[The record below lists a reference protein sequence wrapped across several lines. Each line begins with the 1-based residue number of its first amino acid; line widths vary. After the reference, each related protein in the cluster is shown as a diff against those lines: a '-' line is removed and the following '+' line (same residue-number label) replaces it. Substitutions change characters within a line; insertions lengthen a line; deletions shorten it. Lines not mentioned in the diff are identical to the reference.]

1 MSFSRLFEYFAF
13 MAIKRGVGRR
23 ILGTHN
29 IHLISARNDMKFS
42 ELELDILFLDP
53 ESKEIILL
61 GECTLGADESK
72 KENQLEEKHEAL
84 SEFGLNIIKTTVIT
98 PTNVKRIALEMAAQ
112 YG

>member
-1 MSFSRLFEYFAF
+1 
-13 MAIKRGVGRR
+13 
-23 ILGTHN
+23 
-29 IHLISARNDMKFS
+29 MKFS